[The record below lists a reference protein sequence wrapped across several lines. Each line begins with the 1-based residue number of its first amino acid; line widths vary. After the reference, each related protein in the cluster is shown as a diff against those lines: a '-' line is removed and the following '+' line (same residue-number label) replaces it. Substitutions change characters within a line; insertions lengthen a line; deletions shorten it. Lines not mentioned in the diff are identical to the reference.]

1 MHSPLARFAECA
13 FWLARYME
21 RAENLARILDV
32 NETFARRHEALA
44 EWTPILEINAD
55 QDRFLGA
62 DETPTVRS
70 VIAFY
75 VLDRDNPTSIIAA
88 VRAARENARMIR
100 HLISTEMWTQ
110 LNVFYNTI
118 AALGP
123 VDVEPAK
130 LSRVC
135 RMIKEGCQTHDG
147 ITDGTLYYDQFR
159 CFYQIGKYIER
170 ADQTSRLLDMK
181 YRRLLPPGRDVDD
194 PVDAGEWN
202 AVLRSVAGYHA
213 FRRVHPRGLR
223 PATVAG
229 FLLYNDSFPRAVALC
244 LGRIETQFGWL
255 ESHEGLAIGPDI
267 GRVMAELETALEGR
281 NLEVAASS
289 GLHRDMDWIQL
300 RLIALTNALGARFF
314 GHDM

>member
-1 MHSPLARFAECA
+1 MNSPLARFAESA

-32 NETFARRHEALA
+32 NETFAHRRDALA

-55 QDRFLGA
+55 QDRFHGVH
-62 DETPTVRS
+62 ETPTVRAIIEYY
-70 VIAFY
+70 VI
-75 VLDRDNPTSIIAA
+75 DRTNPTSIIAA
-88 VRAARENARMIR
+88 VKAARENARMIR

-110 LNVFYNTI
+110 LNVFYNAI
-118 AALGP
+118 AALDP
-123 VDVEPAK
+123 ADIEPAK

-135 RMIKEGCQTHDG
+135 GMIKEGCQTHDG

-159 CFYQIGKYIER
+159 CFYHVGKYIER

-181 YRRLLPPGRDVDD
+181 YRRLLPPDRAIDD

-223 PATVAG
+223 PTTVAG

-244 LGRIETQFGWL
+244 LSRIGAQFGWL
-255 ESHEGLAIGPDI
+255 ESHEGLAVGPEI
-267 GRVMAELETALEGR
+267 ERVMAELGTAIEAR
-281 NLEVAASS
+281 NLETAASG
-289 GLHRDMDWIQL
+289 GLHRDMDWIQM
-300 RLIALTNALGARFF
+300 RLITLTNALGARFF